1 MNVPNWILLFYDTYV
16 MQVLKNS
23 LLVDYT
29 FSLTSTLALTS
40 AFLMRNT
47 LLIRNNDISLCLN
60 CV

>member
-1 MNVPNWILLFYDTYV
+1 MNVPNWILLICDTYV

-23 LLVDYT
+23 HLVDYT
-29 FSLTSTLALTS
+29 FSLTSTLALTP